1 MPPDDRGRSARLSVN
16 ESQGGMGDRHSGL
29 IPSQMEINFVIVR
42 KATATLLFSR

>member
-1 MPPDDRGRSARLSVN
+1 MIEVEAPVN

-42 KATATLLFSR
+42 KASATLLFSR